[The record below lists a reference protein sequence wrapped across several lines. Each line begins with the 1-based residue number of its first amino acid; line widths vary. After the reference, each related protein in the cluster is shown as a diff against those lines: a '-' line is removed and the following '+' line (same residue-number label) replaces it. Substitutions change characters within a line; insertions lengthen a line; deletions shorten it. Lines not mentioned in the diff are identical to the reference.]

1 MEVSSSKYMSRYIAI
16 SVNLLLY
23 SNSLVICEI
32 VFNERVALPL
42 SCEMCA
48 KIVDA
53 AASISTVIDDS
64 IVAISGF
71 NMATTPEYLILELYK
86 RYSEIGHPK
95 RIFVISDALPALPG
109 RALDHVAERLYSEPG
124 QDFLRGVL
132 IPFLAY
138 SPWLQ
143 KMITDNRIESY
154 GWPLGIAA
162 YWFREV
168 ASGRPGLITKIGLDT
183 FLDPR
188 KEGGALNEI
197 GEKNMSCKI
206 NIISIEGEEYLLY
219 HAPKPDYALIRA
231 TTADESGNLSM
242 EDEGMRGTTFSI
254 AQAAKARPK
263 QGTVMAQVRW
273 LTKSWTMNPRDVDI
287 PGPLV
292 DFVTVAPRQYHWQGA
307 TTEYDPRISFRIV
320 PPITDELI
328 RDISTRSP
336 LSKYERVIARRILLE
351 LERIFE
357 EKRAPILVNL
367 GIGIPA
373 FVSSVAA
380 EENVTEFILTVLE
393 SGAWGGIALSGP
405 DFGLAMSPF
414 ALSTIPD
421 MFSNFEGGIIDAAS
435 LGFLQVDR
443 EGNVNPSMLPNR
455 IFGPGGFPVIA
466 GGAPRTYF
474 AGAFTAGQA
483 KIDIVNGKVQ
493 ILDDGPTLKFVEKVF
508 RVVFSG
514 HQAIKYGKEILY
526 VTERAVFSL
535 TKEGVILEEVAPGID
550 IDKDIISKMGFVPI
564 HSSSVKQMD
573 ERLFYDGKMGAREK
587 IMQTLRK

>member
-1 MEVSSSKYMSRYIAI
+1 MFS
-16 SVNLLLY
+16 
-23 SNSLVICEI
+23 
-32 VFNERVALPL
+32 
-42 SCEMCA
+42 

-53 AASISTVIDDS
+53 ATSLLTFKDNSV
-64 IVAISGF
+64 VAISGF

-86 RYSEIGHPK
+86 RYLDTGHPK
-95 RIFVISDALPALPG
+95 GIFIISDTLPAIPG
-109 RALDHVAERLYSEPG
+109 RALDQVAERLYYEPT

-132 IPFLAY
+132 MPFLAF

-168 ASGRPGLITKIGLDT
+168 ASGRPGIITKIGLDT

-188 KEGGALNEI
+188 KEGGVLNEI
-197 GEKNMSCKI
+197 AGEKMSCKI
-206 NIISIEGEEYLLY
+206 SIVRIEGEEYLLY
-219 HAPKPDYALIRA
+219 QAPKPDYALIRA
-231 TTADESGNLSM
+231 TTADEMGNLSM
-242 EDEGMRGTTFSI
+242 QDEGMRGTTFSI
-254 AQAAKARPK
+254 AQAVKARPK
-263 QGTVMAQVRW
+263 QGTVLAQVRW

-292 DFVTVAPRQYHWQGA
+292 DFVIIAPKKYHWQGA
-307 TTEYDPRISFRIV
+307 TIEYDPRISFRVV
-320 PPITDELI
+320 PPITDELV
-328 RDISTRSP
+328 RDINIGAP
-336 LSKYERVIARRILLE
+336 PDQYERIIARRILLE
-351 LERIFE
+351 LIRLFE

-373 FVSSVAA
+373 LVSSVAA
-380 EENVTEFILTVLE
+380 EEKISEFIMTVVE

-405 DFGLAMSPF
+405 DFGLAISPF

-474 AGAFTAGQA
+474 AGAFSAGQT
-483 KIDIVNGKVQ
+483 KIDIVDGKKLQIVQ
-493 ILDDGPTLKFVEKVF
+493 DGAIQKFVEKVF

-514 HQAIKYGKEILY
+514 HQAIKYGHEILY
-526 VTERAVFSL
+526 VTERAVFKL
-535 TKEGVILEEVAPGID
+535 AKEGVVLEEVAPGVD
-550 IDKDIISKMGFVPI
+550 IDKDIISKMSFVPI
-564 HSSSVKQMD
+564 RGSSVQQMD
-573 ERLFYDGKMGAREK
+573 ERLFRDEKMGTREK
-587 IMQTLRK
+587 ILQILRK